1 MSIGLVAGSGEL
13 PLILAKTIK
22 EQGYDLVIVALEN
35 LASEDLRQFAYSFKS
50 INIGRIGEIISFLK
64 KHGVKELILTGK
76 VPKRTMYEL
85 DNVKPDLRALK
96 MLFSAKVRGDHEILQ
111 IVENELN
118 KEGIRIV
125 DIGYFFP
132 DFLTPEGALTIKKPT
147 KEQWEDINYG
157 FKIAK
162 KIGELDIGQTV
173 VVKDKSVI
181 AVESI
186 EGTDETIL
194 RAGKYVENSI
204 VVKVSKPQQSLK
216 LDPPAI
222 GVDTIIN
229 MKKAKAKVLAIEAA
243 KSIIIKRQ
251 EVIEKANEHDIIIVG
266 VKGN

>member
-1 MSIGLVAGSGEL
+1 MPIGLVAGSGEL
-13 PLILAKTIK
+13 PLILARTIK
-22 EQGYDLVIVALEN
+22 EQGYDLVIVALESF
-35 LASEDLRQFAYSFKS
+35 ASEDLKQFAYSFKFIS
-50 INIGRIGEIISFLK
+50 IGRIGEIISFLK
-64 KHGVKELILTGK
+64 KNGVKELILTGK

-96 MLFSAKVRGDHEILQ
+96 MLFSAKLRGDHEILQ

-125 DIGYFFP
+125 DIGYFCP
-132 DFLTPEGALTIKKPT
+132 DFLTPEGALTTKKPT

-162 KIGELDIGQTV
+162 KIGELDIGQTI

-181 AVESI
+181 AIESI

-204 VVKVSKPQQSLK
+204 VIKVSKPQQNLK

-229 MKKAKAKVLAIEAA
+229 MKNAKAKVLAIEAD